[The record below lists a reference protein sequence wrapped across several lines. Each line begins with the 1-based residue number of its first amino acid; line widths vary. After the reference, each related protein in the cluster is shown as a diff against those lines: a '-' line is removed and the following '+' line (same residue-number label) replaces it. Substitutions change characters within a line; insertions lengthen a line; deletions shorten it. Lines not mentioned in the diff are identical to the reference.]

1 MSSDRLSELRRQRAQ
16 VADHLAWLDREIAA
30 CAGAALPPVATPRSD
45 SAPSPS
51 TAPVPA
57 DTASEEILHQY
68 HEEAASSPAAART
81 GCLVFCV
88 AASAAIALVLFAIYW
103 FGYR

>member
-16 VADHLAWLDREIAA
+16 VADHLAWLDREIEA
-30 CAGAALPPVATPRSD
+30 CGGATPPAA
-45 SAPSPS
+45 SAPSRPPLAVRHADS
-51 TAPVPA
+51 DEPA
-57 DTASEEILHQY
+57 VSEDILHQY

-103 FGYR
+103 VGYR